1 MPSVPTGGLD
11 PQLFASLVAR
21 FDTGNNEAE
30 AMNAARA
37 MRRMVSKEGLRI
49 VDVLERADVRKA
61 LDDQLQPVREDSAE
75 LKEAFEK
82 IRQLAD
88 LLAQE
93 RQKPQRRQTRTLSGP
108 INGGLIALVTLA
120 VIVLLAFAE
129 FQ

>member
-1 MPSVPTGGLD
+1 M
-11 PQLFASLVAR
+11 VA
-21 FDTGNNEAE
+21 
-30 AMNAARA
+30 
-37 MRRMVSKEGLRI
+37 KEGLRI
-49 VDVLERADVRKA
+49 VDVCERADVRKA
-61 LDDQLQPVREDSAE
+61 VDDQLQPVRQDSLE

-93 RQKPQRRQTRTLSGP
+93 RQKPQRQQTRTVSGP

>member
-11 PQLFASLVAR
+11 PQLFASLIAR

-75 LKEAFEK
+75 LKEAFDK

-93 RQKPQRRQTRTLSGP
+93 RQKPQRRQTRTESGP
-108 INGGLIALVTLA
+108 INGGLVALVTLA